1 MSTTTTF
8 EPEFRPEFRP
18 ELSPDPSVTAVP
30 FSRLLRAELRK
41 LVDTRAGFWLLIAIG
56 LITVAVIVVFLFVA
70 DPDQLTFINFVG
82 ATATPQS
89 ILLPVL
95 GILAVTAEWS
105 QRTGL
110 VTFTLEPSRIRIAV
124 AKLVAVVLVGMLAV
138 VAALGA
144 AALSNLAG
152 MAFMDGASSWNF
164 GAANV
169 RDFFAIQLIGILQ
182 GFAFGMLLMNTA
194 AAIVLYYVIPIAWSV
209 LFAMVGA
216 LENAAP
222 WLDLNTAMAPAF
234 EQQTFASG
242 DWAHIAVAGTI
253 WVLLP
258 LALGTLRLLHRE
270 VKSA

>member
-1 MSTTTTF
+1 MTTTTHAPF
-8 EPEFRPEFRP
+8 DFTV
-18 ELSPDPSVTAVP
+18 SPDPGVTAVP
-30 FSRLLRAELRK
+30 FGRLLRVELRK
-41 LVDTRAGFWLLIAIG
+41 LVDTRAGFWLLTAIG
-56 LITVAVIVVFLFVA
+56 LITVAVVGVFLFVA
-70 DPDQLTFINFVG
+70 DPDQLTFINFLG

-95 GILAVTAEWS
+95 GILAVTAKWS

-110 VTFTLEPSRIRIAV
+110 VTFTLEPSRLRVAV
-124 AKLVAVVLVGMLAV
+124 AKLVAVTLVGLVAV
-138 VAALGA
+138 VVALGV
-144 AALSNLAG
+144 AALSNVAG
-152 MAFMDGASSWNF
+152 ATFLDGAGTWNV

-169 RDFFAIQLIGILQ
+169 RDFFVLQLIGILQ

-209 LFAMVGA
+209 LFSMVGS
-216 LENAAP
+216 LEKVAP

-234 EQQTFASG
+234 EQQTFKSG

-253 WVLLP
+253 WVLIP
-258 LALGTLRLLHRE
+258 LLLGLLRLLRRE

>member
-1 MSTTTTF
+1 MTTATHHI
-8 EPEFRPEFRP
+8 
-18 ELSPDPSVTAVP
+18 ELSPDPRVAAVP

-41 LVDTRAGFWLLIAIG
+41 LVDTRAGFWLLTAIG

-70 DPDQLTFINFVG
+70 DPDQLTFMNLVG

-124 AKLVAVVLVGMLAV
+124 AKLVAVVLVGLLAV
-138 VAALGA
+138 VVALGV

-152 MAFMDGASSWNF
+152 MAFLDGAGTWNV

-169 RDFFAIQLIGILQ
+169 RDFFAVQLIGIVQ

-194 AAIVLYYVIPIAWSV
+194 AAIVLYYVIPIAWTV
-209 LFAMVGA
+209 LFSMVGT
-216 LENAAP
+216 LEKVAP
-222 WLDLNTAMAPAF
+222 WLDVNTAMAPAF
-234 EQQTFASG
+234 DRRTFQAG
-242 DWAHIAVAGTI
+242 DWAHIAVSGTI

-258 LALGTLRLLHRE
+258 LALGLVRLLRRE

>member
-1 MSTTTTF
+1 MSTATHT
-8 EPEFRPEFRP
+8 
-18 ELSPDPSVTAVP
+18 ELSPDPRVTAVP

-41 LVDTRAGFWLLIAIG
+41 LVDTRAGFWLLTAIG

-70 DPDQLTFINFVG
+70 DPDQLTFLNLVG

-110 VTFTLEPSRIRIAV
+110 VTYTLEPSRIRIAV
-124 AKLVAVVLVGMLAV
+124 AKLVAVVLVGLLAV
-138 VAALGA
+138 VVALGVAALN
-144 AALSNLAG
+144 NLAG
-152 MAFMDGASSWNF
+152 MAFLDGAGSWNV
-164 GAANV
+164 GSANI
-169 RDFFAIQLIGILQ
+169 RDFFAVQLIGIVQ

-194 AAIVLYYVIPIAWSV
+194 AAIVLYYVVPIAWTV
-209 LFAMVGA
+209 LFSMVGS
-216 LENAAP
+216 LEKAAP
-222 WLDLNTAMAPAF
+222 WLDVNSAMAPAF
-234 EQQTFASG
+234 DQRTFQSA
-242 DWAHIAVAGTI
+242 DWAYLAVSGTI

-258 LALGTLRLLHRE
+258 LTLGLLRLLHRE

>member
-1 MSTTTTF
+1 MSTATHHAPF
-8 EPEFRPEFRP
+8 NLEV
-18 ELSPDPSVTAVP
+18 SPDPSVTPVP
-30 FSRLLRAELRK
+30 FNRLLRVELRK
-41 LVDTRAGFWLLIAIG
+41 LVDTRAGFWLLTAIG

-70 DPDQLTFINFVG
+70 DPEQLTFVNFVG

-124 AKLVAVVLVGMLAV
+124 AKLAAVVLVGLLAV
-138 VAALGA
+138 VVALGV

-152 MAFMDGASSWNF
+152 MAFMDGAGTWNV

-169 RDFFAIQLIGILQ
+169 RDFFVLQLIGILQ

-209 LFAMVGA
+209 LFAMVGS
-216 LENAAP
+216 LEKIAP

-234 EQQTFASG
+234 DQQTFRAG
-242 DWAHIAVAGTI
+242 DWVHIAVAGTI
-253 WVLLP
+253 WVVVP
-258 LALGTLRLLHRE
+258 LALGLIRLLHRE

>member
-1 MSTTTTF
+1 MSTATHT
-8 EPEFRPEFRP
+8 
-18 ELSPDPSVTAVP
+18 ELLPDPRVTPVP

-41 LVDTRAGFWLLIAIG
+41 LVDTRAGFWLLAAIG

-70 DPDQLTFINFVG
+70 DPDQLTFLNLVG

-124 AKLVAVVLVGMLAV
+124 AKLVAVVLVGLVAV
-138 VAALGA
+138 VVALGV

-152 MAFMDGASSWNF
+152 MAFLDGAGTWNI

-169 RDFFAIQLIGILQ
+169 RDFFAVQLIGIVQ

-194 AAIVLYYVIPIAWSV
+194 AAIVLYYVIPIAWTV
-209 LFAMVGA
+209 LFSMVGS
-216 LENAAP
+216 LEKVAP
-222 WLDLNTAMAPAF
+222 WLDVNSAMAPAF
-234 EQQTFASG
+234 EQRTFQSA
-242 DWAHIAVAGTI
+242 DWAHLAVSGTI

-258 LALGTLRLLHRE
+258 LALGLFRLLHRE

>member
-1 MSTTTTF
+1 MSTATHQA
-8 EPEFRPEFRP
+8 P
-18 ELSPDPSVTAVP
+18 LHLDASPDPSVTPVP
-30 FSRLLRAELRK
+30 FTRLLRVELRK
-41 LVDTRAGFWLLIAIG
+41 LVDTRAGFWLLTAIG

-70 DPDQLTFINFVG
+70 DPDQLTFVNFVG

-124 AKLVAVVLVGMLAV
+124 AKLVAVTLDGLLAV
-138 VAALGA
+138 VVALGI

-152 MAFMDGASSWNF
+152 MAFMDGAGSWNV

-169 RDFFAIQLIGILQ
+169 RDFFAVQLIGIVQ

-194 AAIVLYYVIPIAWSV
+194 AAIVLYYVVPIAWTV
-209 LFAMVGA
+209 LFSMVGA

-222 WLDLNTAMAPAF
+222 WLDVNTAMAPAF
-234 EQQTFASG
+234 DQQTFQGG

-253 WVLLP
+253 WVVVP
-258 LALGTLRLLHRE
+258 LALGLVRLLRRE

>member
-1 MSTTTTF
+1 MSTATDQAPFTL
-8 EPEFRPEFRP
+8 EA
-18 ELSPDPSVTAVP
+18 SPDPAVTAVP
-30 FSRLLRAELRK
+30 FTRLLRVELRK

-56 LITVAVIVVFLFVA
+56 LCTVAVIGVFLVVA
-70 DPDQLTFINFVG
+70 DPEHLTFIDFVG

-110 VTFTLEPSRIRIAV
+110 VTFTLEPSRIRVAI
-124 AKLVAVVLVGMLAV
+124 AKLVAVVLVGLLAV
-138 VAALGA
+138 VVALGVA
-144 AALSNLAG
+144 GLSNGAG
-152 MAFMDGASSWNF
+152 MAFLDGSGSWNLE
-164 GAANV
+164 AANV
-169 RDFFAIQLIGILQ
+169 RDFFAVQLIGILQ

-194 AAIVLYYVIPIAWSV
+194 SAIVLYYVIPIAWSV
-209 LFAMVGA
+209 LFSMVAA

-222 WLDLNTAMAPAF
+222 WLDLNTAIAPAF
-234 EQQTFASG
+234 EQQTFRAA

-258 LALGTLRLLHRE
+258 LALGLIRLLRRE
-270 VKSA
+270 VRSA

>member
-1 MSTTTTF
+1 MSTLTA
-8 EPEFRPEFRP
+8 
-18 ELSPDPSVTAVP
+18 PDPSVTAVP
-30 FSRLLRAELRK
+30 FSRLLRVELRK
-41 LVDTRAGFWLLIAIG
+41 LVDTRAGFWLLVAIG
-56 LITVAVIVVFLFVA
+56 VITVTVIGVFLFVA
-70 DPDQLTFINFVG
+70 DPDQLTYLNFIG

-124 AKLVAVVLVGMLAV
+124 AKLVAVTLVGLVAV
-138 VAALGA
+138 IVALGV

-152 MAFMDGASSWNF
+152 AAFLDGAGTWNV
-164 GAANV
+164 GAANI
-169 RDFFAIQLIGILQ
+169 RDFFALQLIGIVQ

-194 AAIVLYYVIPIAWSV
+194 AAIVLYYVLPIAWNV
-209 LFAMVGA
+209 LFSMVGS
-216 LENAAP
+216 LENVAP

-234 EQQTFASG
+234 EQRTFQAA
-242 DWAHIAVAGTI
+242 DWAHIAVSGTI

-258 LALGTLRLLHRE
+258 LAFGLLRLLRRE

>member
-1 MSTTTTF
+1 MSTTIA
-8 EPEFRPEFRP
+8 
-18 ELSPDPSVTAVP
+18 PDPQVTAVP
-30 FSRLLRAELRK
+30 FSRLLRVELRK
-41 LVDTRAGFWLLIAIG
+41 LVDTRAGFWLLVAIG
-56 LITVAVIVVFLFVA
+56 AITVAVIGVFLFVA
-70 DPDQLTFINFVG
+70 DPDQLTYLNFVG

-110 VTFTLEPSRIRIAV
+110 VTFTLEPSRIRVAV
-124 AKLVAVVLVGMLAV
+124 AKLVAVTLVGLLSVV
-138 VAALGA
+138 VALGV
-144 AALSNLAG
+144 AALSNVAG
-152 MAFMDGASSWNF
+152 AAFLDGAGTWNV

-169 RDFFAIQLIGILQ
+169 RDFFALQLIGLVQ

-194 AAIVLYYVIPIAWSV
+194 AAIVLYYVLPIAWNV
-209 LFAMVGA
+209 LFSMVGA
-216 LENAAP
+216 LDNVAP

-234 EQQTFASG
+234 EQQTFQAT
-242 DWAHIAVAGTI
+242 DWAHIAVSGTI

-258 LALGTLRLLHRE
+258 LAFGLLRLLRRE

>member
-1 MSTTTTF
+1 MSTATQQAPF
-8 EPEFRPEFRP
+8 HLEA
-18 ELSPDPSVTAVP
+18 SPDPSVTSVP
-30 FSRLLRAELRK
+30 FSRLLRVELRK
-41 LVDTRAGFWLLIAIG
+41 LVDTRAGFWLLTAIG

-70 DPDQLTFINFVG
+70 DPDQLTYLNFVG

-110 VTFTLEPSRIRIAV
+110 VTFTLEPSRIRVAV
-124 AKLVAVVLVGMLAV
+124 AKLVAVTLVGLLAV
-138 VAALGA
+138 VVALGV

-152 MAFMDGASSWNF
+152 MAFMDGAGTWNV
-164 GAANV
+164 GADNV
-169 RDFFAIQLIGILQ
+169 RDFFAVQLIGILQ

-216 LENAAP
+216 LEKVAP

-234 EQQTFASG
+234 EQQTFQVG

-258 LALGTLRLLHRE
+258 LALGLLRLLRRE